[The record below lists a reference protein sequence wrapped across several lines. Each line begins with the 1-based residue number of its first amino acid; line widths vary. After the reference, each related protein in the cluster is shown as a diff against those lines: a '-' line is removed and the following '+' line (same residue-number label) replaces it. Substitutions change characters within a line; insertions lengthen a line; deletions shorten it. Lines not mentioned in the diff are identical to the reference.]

1 MQFISDNYV
10 AIVSVLILAI
20 VVVKILKKRIKKW
33 VLMFHF
39 HTVVME

>member
-20 VVVKILKKRIKKW
+20 VVVKILKKRIKK
-33 VLMFHF
+33 
-39 HTVVME
+39 

>member
-20 VVVKILKKRIKKW
+20 VVVRILKKRIKK
-33 VLMFHF
+33 
-39 HTVVME
+39 

>member
-20 VVVKILKKRIKKW
+20 VVVKILKKRIKR
-33 VLMFHF
+33 
-39 HTVVME
+39 